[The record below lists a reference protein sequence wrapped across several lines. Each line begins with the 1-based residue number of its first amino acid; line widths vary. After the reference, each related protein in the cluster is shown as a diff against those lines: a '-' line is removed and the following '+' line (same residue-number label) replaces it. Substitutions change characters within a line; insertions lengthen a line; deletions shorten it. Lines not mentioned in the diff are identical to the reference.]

1 MAAALQ
7 RSACLIA
14 SVLLSLMPVKS
25 VSSELSRPNV
35 LFLVVDDLRPKL
47 GCYGETNMVT
57 PNIDQLAAKSLVFE
71 RAYVQQAI
79 CSPSR
84 TSFLT
89 GRRPDTT
96 RTYDLH
102 VYFRNIAG
110 NYTTL
115 PQHFKNNGYIT
126 QSVGKIFHP
135 GPTSG
140 NTDDYPFSWT
150 FPARHAPSRKYFTD
164 KICPG
169 PDGKLY
175 NNAVCPLERSQI
187 PSGKLPDEENAD
199 FAVSFLQN
207 RSVDQKPFFLA
218 LGFHKPHL
226 PFRYDAKYKD
236 LYPLSKIKIA
246 DNQNVPM
253 MMPYVSFSPWDHLR
267 TFQDIR
273 ALNVS
278 WPFGVIPKD
287 FQYLMRQSYSAA
299 TSFTDGLV
307 GRVLAALDQSG
318 FANNTIIT
326 FHGDHGWHLGEH
338 MEWTKHTNFD
348 IALRIPLMFH
358 VPGVTAPK
366 LPPGKTFPFKDALKM
381 PIHENTRHTNDPLTN
396 DGLVE
401 AVDIYPTISELAGLD
416 IPPTCSRN
424 PFSETFCT
432 EGASFASL
440 IKSVAKDV
448 TITSDTFR
456 DVSKS
461 SYQIMDTNIASSG
474 LNDMG
479 IASSKGTDVTR
490 MSTGH
495 RTSRSKVQWKR
506 AVFSQYPRP
515 SFFPSRSTIDPS
527 LNEIIIMGYTMRTD
541 KQRYT
546 EWVAYDHTTFSANWT
561 HVYARELYDYS
572 ADPEGNFNVV
582 DVPAYS
588 DLAVQLAQQ
597 LRDGW
602 RSVLPGT
609 S

>member
-1 MAAALQ
+1 ML
-7 RSACLIA
+7 SICL
-14 SVLLSLMPVKS
+14 
-25 VSSELSRPNV
+25 ELSRPNV

-71 RAYVQQAI
+71 RAYVQQAL

-102 VYFRNIAG
+102 VYFRDIAG

-135 GPTSG
+135 GSTSG

-150 FPARHAPSRKYFTD
+150 FPARHAPSLKYFYD

-175 NNAVCPLERSQI
+175 DNAVCPLERSQI

-236 LYPLSKIKIA
+236 LYPLSKIQLA

-253 MMPYVSFSPWDHLR
+253 MMPYVSFSPWNNLR
-267 TFQDIR
+267 RFQDII

-278 WPFGVIPKD
+278 WPFGAIPTD

-299 TSFTDGLV
+299 TSYTDALV

-318 FANNTIIT
+318 FANNTIVT
-326 FHGDHGWHLGEH
+326 FHGDHGWLLGEH

-348 IALRIPLMFH
+348 LALRIPLMFH

-366 LPPGKTFPFKDALKM
+366 LLPGKTFPFKDAFEL
-381 PIHENTRHTNDPLTN
+381 PVNEHTSDTKDPLST

-401 AVDIYPTISELAGLD
+401 AVDMYATLSELAGLD
-416 IPPTCSRN
+416 IPPTCSSN
-424 PFSETFCT
+424 PFDEAFCT

-440 IKSVAKDV
+440 IKSVSEDV
-448 TITSDTFR
+448 TTASYITSDVR
-456 DVSKS
+456 NS
-461 SYQIMDTNIASSG
+461 SYQIMDTNIASTG
-474 LNDMG
+474 FTDMG
-479 IASSKGTDVTR
+479 IVSSKGTDVTR
-490 MSTGH
+490 MSTRH
-495 RTSRSKVQWKR
+495 RGSNVIGSKVQWKR

-515 SFFPSRSTIDPS
+515 SYYPSNTTIAPQ
-527 LNEIIIMGYTMRTD
+527 LFETIIMGYTMRTD
-541 KQRYT
+541 KHRYT